1 MFKLQIPKII
11 TTSPTELRI
20 NETPTE
26 EQSMELSNL
35 TAEIESFVKISDTET
50 VTPVAKEE
58 KVIVDVPPVII
69 EVIEP
74 PIEIKVEVQ
83 EEVPQPVVATSE
95 VDHPIV
101 VKITETLEPSVAHA
115 TIETLV
121 LEESDGDD
129 LEPIKTIDENK
140 TIKTDN
146 YEFQIRYVPLKEG
159 TPEND
164 LNGSNSSIPSNSN
177 GRRRSVKD
185 IIASINKSQSL
196 LKINEPKENSSTSIS
211 NSSSVDRIAASSE
224 SLQKNIKELKENENK
239 IQSFLQEM
247 EKKVDENRNSYY
259 DNIPSTVLSYE
270 SEELNNNKKSDADI
284 VFEKCVLRKKND
296 DENIDWN
303 PLPKPR
309 RSQRFSTDDN
319 DIVGFLSVKK

>member
-1 MFKLQIPKII
+1 
-11 TTSPTELRI
+11 
-20 NETPTE
+20 
-26 EQSMELSNL
+26 MELSNL

-50 VTPVAKEE
+50 VAPKAKEE
-58 KVIVDVPPVII
+58 KEDIVTVHIPPVII

-74 PIEIKVEVQ
+74 PIEVKVEVKETIV
-83 EEVPQPVVATSE
+83 EEIPPPIVTKSE
-95 VDHPIV
+95 VDHPVV
-101 VKITETLEPSVAHA
+101 VKITETLEPSIAHPI
-115 TIETLV
+115 IETLI
-121 LEESDGDD
+121 LEESDGDELD
-129 LEPIKTIDENK
+129 SNIKVEETNENK
-140 TIKTDN
+140 TIKTEN

-164 LNGSNSSIPSNSN
+164 LNGSNSSIPSNGNS
-177 GRRRSVKD
+177 RRRSVKD

-196 LKINEPKENSSTSIS
+196 LKINEPKDSTSIS
-211 NSSSVDRIAASSE
+211 NSSSIDKIAASSE

-239 IQSFLQEM
+239 IQNFLQEM
-247 EKKVDENRNSYY
+247 EQKVDVNRNSYY
-259 DNIPSTVLSYE
+259 DNIPSTVLNYE
-270 SEELNNNKKSDADI
+270 AVELNNNKQSDADI

-296 DENIDWN
+296 DGSIDWN

>member
-1 MFKLQIPKII
+1 MQIPKII

-50 VTPVAKEE
+50 VTPAVKEE
-58 KVIVDVPPVII
+58 KAIVDVPPVII

-74 PIEIKVEVQ
+74 PIEIQVEVKKK
-83 EEVPQPVVATSE
+83 QPVVASE
-95 VDHPIV
+95 VDHPVV
-101 VKITETLEPSVAHA
+101 VKITETLEPSVAHP
-115 TIETLV
+115 TIETLI
-121 LEESDGDD
+121 LEESDGDE
-129 LEPIKTIDENK
+129 LEPNKTEETNENK
-140 TIKTDN
+140 TIKTEN

-159 TPEND
+159 TPENE

-211 NSSSVDRIAASSE
+211 NSSSIDRIAASSE

-239 IQSFLQEM
+239 IKSFLQEM

-270 SEELNNNKKSDADI
+270 TEELNNNKKSDADI

>member
-1 MFKLQIPKII
+1 MQIPKII

-50 VTPVAKEE
+50 VTPAVKEE
-58 KVIVDVPPVII
+58 KAIVDVPPVII

-74 PIEIKVEVQ
+74 PIEIQVEVKK
-83 EEVPQPVVATSE
+83 EQPVVASE
-95 VDHPIV
+95 VDHPVV
-101 VKITETLEPSVAHA
+101 VKITETLEPSVAHP
-115 TIETLV
+115 TIETLI
-121 LEESDGDD
+121 LEESDGDE
-129 LEPIKTIDENK
+129 LEPNKTEETNENK
-140 TIKTDN
+140 TIKTEN

-159 TPEND
+159 TPENE

-211 NSSSVDRIAASSE
+211 NSSSIDRIAASSE

-270 SEELNNNKKSDADI
+270 TEELNNNKKSDADI